1 MSSPADNLPE
11 VVLVPRGDDT
21 ASKRARR
28 LAAKGGLRLL
38 YAGVYSSNLRAAD
51 ESVTVRNWS
60 CIASHL
66 VPGAVVS
73 HRSALDM
80 APVEGV
86 VYLSR
91 PTGKR
96 EFTLPGLSIRCLL
109 SPERGALT
117 GTMRPGA
124 SDKPYHALY
133 VASEARSLL
142 ENLTRD
148 KRLQARQ
155 VPRSEVEARLERVLA
170 LRGPAGLNTLRDD
183 AREVAERLSMEAEF
197 KELDSLAG
205 ALLGT
210 RPAKRLRTEVALARA
225 SGRPYD
231 AERIALFEAAAGQL
245 RSYPFADIEEPA
257 REGAPRDLF
266 AFVESYFSNY
276 IEGTTFTVEE
286 AEGIVFH
293 GRVVPNRDEDSHDV
307 LGTFEAAQ
315 RDPFYSV
322 APETDES
329 FLAWLRAANLQV
341 MRSRRDKRPGEWKE
355 APNQAG
361 NTLFVLPDLVPG
373 TLLKAWPLLS
383 TLGHPMQQALLAM
396 FIVSEVHPFTDGNGR
411 TARLLMNCFLSR
423 RAQCRIVVPTILR
436 ENYLLA
442 LKALTHQ
449 ADATACIRVMRVCQA
464 WTAELD
470 YAVEPR
476 AMERQLVT
484 CHATSDDTRLDRLL
498 SPRSGVPMAVPE

>member
-1 MSSPADNLPE
+1 LRSATDNLPE

-21 ASKRARR
+21 ASKRVRR
-28 LAAKGGLRLL
+28 LAAKGGLRFL
-38 YAGVYSSNLRAAD
+38 YPGVYSSNLRAAD
-51 ESVTVRNWS
+51 EAVTARNWS
-60 CIASHL
+60 RVASHL
-66 VPGAVVS
+66 APGAVVS
-73 HRSALDM
+73 HRSALEM
-80 APVEGV
+80 APIHGV

-91 PTGKR
+91 RSGQR
-96 EFTLPGLSIRCLL
+96 EFKLPGLSIKCLL
-109 SPERGALT
+109 STTRGPLVAT
-117 GTMRPGA
+117 QRPGA
-124 SDKPYHALY
+124 ADKPYHALY
-133 VASEARSLL
+133 VASEARALL

-148 KRLQARQ
+148 KRLQPRQ
-155 VPRSEVEARLERVLA
+155 IPRNEVEARLERVLA
-170 LRGPAGLNTLRDD
+170 LRGPAGLNSLRDD
-183 AREVAERLSMEAEF
+183 AREVAERLSMESEF
-197 KELDSLAG
+197 KELDSLVG
-205 ALLGT
+205 ALMGT

-231 AERIALFEAAAGQL
+231 AGRLSLFEAAAGQL
-245 RSYPFADIEEPA
+245 RGYPFADIEEPA
-257 REGAPRDLF
+257 REGAPRDQF

-293 GRVVPNRDEDSHDV
+293 GRVVPDRADDSHDV

-373 TLLKAWPLLS
+373 TLLKAWPLVA

-411 TARLLMNCFLSR
+411 TARLLMNCMLSR
-423 RAQCRIVVPTILR
+423 RSQCRIVVPTLLR
-436 ENYLLA
+436 ENHLLA

-449 ADATACIRVMRVCQA
+449 GDATAYIRVMRLCQA
-464 WTAELD
+464 WSMELD
-470 YAVEPR
+470 YAVESR
-476 AMERQLVT
+476 AMERQLVA
-484 CHATSDDTRLDRLL
+484 CHATSEDTRMDRLL
-498 SPRSGVPMAVPE
+498 SPRTGQPMAVPE

>member
-1 MSSPADNLPE
+1 MKSAADNLPE

-21 ASKRARR
+21 ASKRVRR

-38 YAGVYSSNLRAAD
+38 YPGVYSSNLRAAD
-51 ESVTVRNWS
+51 EAVTVRNWS
-60 CIASHL
+60 RIASHL
-66 VPGAVVS
+66 ASGAVIS

-80 APVEGV
+80 APSEGV
-86 VYLSR
+86 VHLSR
-91 PTGKR
+91 PSGTR
-96 EFTLPGLSIRCLL
+96 EFKLPGLSIKCLL
-109 SPERGALT
+109 GTTRGPLT
-117 GTMRPGA
+117 GTQRPGA
-124 SDKPYHALY
+124 ADKPYQALF
-133 VASEARSLL
+133 VASEARALL

-148 KRLQARQ
+148 KRLQTRQ
-155 VPRSEVEARLERVLA
+155 LPRNEVEARLERVLA
-170 LRGPAGLNTLRDD
+170 LRGPAGLNSLRDD
-183 AREVAERLSMEAEF
+183 AREVAERLSMESEL
-197 KELDSLAG
+197 KELDSLVG
-205 ALLGT
+205 ALMGT

-231 AERIALFEAAAGQL
+231 AERLSLFEAAAGQL
-245 RSYPFADIEEPA
+245 RGYPFADLEEPA
-257 REGAPRDLF
+257 RAGAARDLF

-293 GRVVPNRDEDSHDV
+293 GRVVPGRADDSHDV

-322 APETDES
+322 APDTDDA

-341 MRSRRDKRPGEWKE
+341 MRARRDKRPGEWKE

-373 TLLKAWPLLS
+373 TLLKAWPLVA

-411 TARLLMNCFLSR
+411 TARLLMNCMLSR
-423 RAQCRIVVPTILR
+423 RSQCRIVVPTLLR

-449 ADATACIRVMRVCQA
+449 GDATAYIRVMRLCQA
-464 WTAELD
+464 WSMELD
-470 YAVEPR
+470 YAVDSR
-476 AMERQLVT
+476 AMERQLVA
-484 CHATSDDTRLDRLL
+484 CHATSEDTRRDQLL
-498 SPRSGVPMAVPE
+498 SPRTGQPMAVPE